1 MEKKVQK
8 KYVDESLGF
17 PVILLNAPM
26 IKVRNEW
33 ALHVNYND
41 YQRTVLD
48 MLAHKSSRLTG
59 SEVQFIRKFFAKTV
73 RAFADR
79 FSVKHPAVLKWER
92 KGNGAT
98 QMAWSTEK
106 DIRLFILDELQK
118 KSAEIRDL
126 YRSLRNV
133 AEGASEPIVIAGD
146 EVAA

>member
-8 KYVDESLGF
+8 KYVDKGLGF

-26 IKVRNEW
+26 IKVRGQW

-41 YQRTVLD
+41 YQRTVLNI
-48 MLAHKSSRLTG
+48 LARKTSRLTG
-59 SEVQFIRKFFAKTV
+59 SEVQFVRKYFVLTV

-92 KGNGAT
+92 KHNSQT
-98 QMAWSTEK
+98 QMAWTTEK
-106 DIRLFILDELQK
+106 DIRLFILDELDK

-126 YRSLRNV
+126 YRALKEVPTDNSD
-133 AEGASEPIVIAGD
+133 PIVVDG
-146 EVAA
+146 ENLAA

>member
-8 KYVDESLGF
+8 KYADESLGF

-33 ALHVNYND
+33 ALHVNYNN

-79 FSVKHPAVLKWER
+79 FSVKHPAVLKWEK

-126 YRSLRNV
+126 YRSLRDV
-133 AEGASEPIVIAGD
+133 AEDASEPVVVAGD
-146 EVAA
+146 EIAA